1 MRSFVLS
8 AGLLLILSSCSLN
21 RLVVSQMTPVFEKSA
36 LALYEEDDL
45 RLAEQALAA
54 NLKLLEGM
62 LKNDPDNTA
71 LLLMLA
77 QGYAG
82 YALGFV
88 EDEDPGR
95 AKKFYQRGRSFAQS
109 ALPAS
114 FTRIKDVAE
123 LEKAAAALDDDT
135 MPALFWYAF
144 TWAGYINLSLDTPLA
159 LLELP
164 RVEVLMNR
172 VAQWNPA
179 YFNGAVY
186 LFQGSVLGVKPR
198 IMGGNPELA
207 KKLFEKNLSLT
218 HGDFLLTYIYLAR
231 FYAAKVL
238 DEEAFDDY
246 LDTVESYD
254 LNKTPAL
261 RLFNAIAQ
269 DKARRLRAEKDE
281 LF

>member
-1 MRSFVLS
+1 MRLFFTVFI
-8 AGLLLILSSCSLN
+8 LLLTLSSCSLN

-45 RLAEQALAA
+45 LIAEQALAA

-62 LKNDPDNTA
+62 LKNDPQNKR

-88 EDEDPGR
+88 EDENPQR
-95 AKKFYQRGRSFAQS
+95 ARALYLRARAYAAR
-109 ALPAS
+109 ALPTS
-114 FTRIKDVAE
+114 FTGIKDVKE
-123 LEKAAAALDDDT
+123 LENAAAALDADM

-144 TWAGYINLSLDTPLA
+144 TWAGYINLSLDSPTA

-164 RVEVLMNR
+164 RVDVLMKR
-172 VAQWNPA
+172 VEQWDAA

-186 LFQGSVLGVKPR
+186 LYRGSILGVKPR
-198 IMGGNPELA
+198 IMGGDPA
-207 KKLFEKNLSLT
+207 KAKMLFEQNLALT
-218 HGDFLLTYIYLAR
+218 KGDFLLTYIYLAR
-231 FYAAKVL
+231 YYAAKVL
-238 DEEAFDDY
+238 DEEAFERY
-246 LDTVESYD
+246 LDHVENYD
-254 LNKTPAL
+254 LNKTPEL
-261 RLFNAIAQ
+261 RLFNAIAK
-269 DKARRLRAEKDE
+269 DKARRLRAVKEE